1 MKELSICR
9 FNCQGKL
16 ITEARKDL
24 FKSYWKLGT
33 YERRVDYISSLIV
46 VEEKK
51 VEKVNAKKNR
61 TCIFSCYIHWGKELH
76 EKVSKNCFIQIFGE
90 THKFVTTQANKKKL
104 TYSGAIPTS
113 TRGFHSHPKWKE
125 NDLEIVRQHILSFP

>member
-16 ITEARKDL
+16 STEAREDL

-51 VEKVNAKKNR
+51 VEKVNAKKKQN
-61 TCIFSCYIHWGKELH
+61 L
-76 EKVSKNCFIQIFGE
+76 
-90 THKFVTTQANKKKL
+90 
-104 TYSGAIPTS
+104 
-113 TRGFHSHPKWKE
+113 
-125 NDLEIVRQHILSFP
+125 